1 MSVYVEEAR
10 NDQMSDREPE
20 AAIAKAQ
27 SGSGGPAKMARCL
40 VVIDI
45 EHANA
50 DTFAPPARVLDSNES
65 QPSCDD
71 S

>member
-40 VVIDI
+40 VVIDTYGL
-45 EHANA
+45 N
-50 DTFAPPARVLDSNES
+50 
-65 QPSCDD
+65 
-71 S
+71 